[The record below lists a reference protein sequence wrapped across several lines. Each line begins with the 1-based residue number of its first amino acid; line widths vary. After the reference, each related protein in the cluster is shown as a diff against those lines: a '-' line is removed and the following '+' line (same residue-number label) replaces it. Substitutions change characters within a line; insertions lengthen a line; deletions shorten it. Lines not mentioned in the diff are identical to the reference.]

1 MQYMQKG
8 GYQQNPLTSLTLGF
22 TVLFLAG
29 FVVTNFMIFFS
40 KMGITPGDVITY
52 YNGSEETFRPA
63 RTFGSMLEVT
73 HGHLPVM
80 AVVILMLTHLITFFP
95 LSKAHKIVFIATPF
109 LAALLDEGS
118 GWLVRFIHPQFAW
131 LKIGSFLVLQSSLIF
146 LLVAL
151 ALYLIRAQT
160 ETKNK
165 ENESEEINPVS
176 GNGVKTHGKSQA
188 KKTKAV

>member
-29 FVVTNFMIFFS
+29 FVVTNFVIFYS
-40 KMGITPGDVITY
+40 KMGTSPAEVIEY

-80 AVVILMLTHLITFFP
+80 AVVILMLTHLITFSHFQ
-95 LSKAHKIVFIATPF
+95 KH
-109 LAALLDEGS
+109 
-118 GWLVRFIHPQFAW
+118 VR
-131 LKIGSFLVLQSSLIF
+131 SFLSQLLSL
-146 LLVAL
+146 LLFWMRVQAGWYDL
-151 ALYLIRAQT
+151 LIR
-160 ETKNK
+160 
-165 ENESEEINPVS
+165 SLP
-176 GNGVKTHGKSQA
+176 G
-188 KKTKAV
+188 

>member
-22 TVLFLAG
+22 TIVLLVG
-29 FVVTNFMIFFS
+29 FVVTNFIIFYT
-40 KMGITPGDVITY
+40 KMGITPNDVIAY

-80 AVVILMLTHLITFFP
+80 AVVILMLTHLVTFFP
-95 LSKAHKIVFIATPF
+95 LSKTRKIALIATPF

-118 GWLVRFIHPQFAW
+118 GWLVRFAHPQFAW
-131 LKIGSFLVLQSSLIF
+131 LKIGSFLVLQASLLF
-146 LLVAL
+146 LLIAL
-151 ALYLIRAQT
+151 AHYLILARR
-160 ETKNK
+160 ETINK
-165 ENESEEINPVS
+165 ENEERNLPPAS
-176 GNGVKTHGKSQA
+176 GNGVKTLEKSHTETIKDA
-188 KKTKAV
+188 

>member
-29 FVVTNFMIFFS
+29 FVVTNFVIFYS
-40 KMGITPGDVITY
+40 KMGTSPTEVIEY

-95 LSKAHKIVFIATPF
+95 FSKTRKIVFIATPF
-109 LAALLDEGS
+109 IAAFLDEGS
-118 GWLVRFIHPQFAW
+118 GWLVRFAHPQFAW
-131 LKIGSFLVLQSSLIF
+131 LKIVSFLVLQASLIF

-151 ALYLIRAQT
+151 ALYLVRARI
-160 ETKNK
+160 ET
-165 ENESEEINPVS
+165 NEEKDQEEEKKAVS
-176 GNGVKTHGKSQA
+176 GNGVKTPDKS
-188 KKTKAV
+188 KAEKFKVV